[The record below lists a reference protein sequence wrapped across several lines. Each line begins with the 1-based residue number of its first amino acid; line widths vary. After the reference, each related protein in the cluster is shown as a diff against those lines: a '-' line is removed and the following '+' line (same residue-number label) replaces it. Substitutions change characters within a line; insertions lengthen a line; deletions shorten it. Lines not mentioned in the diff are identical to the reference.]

1 MSEIEEEMSRQL
13 EKSSKRVK
21 NSRNEL
27 AQIKNIEEENSLKP
41 TVKRSILEDIEQT
54 LENSS
59 NLKGMVE
66 PK

>member
-1 MSEIEEEMSRQL
+1 MAILRFSF
-13 EKSSKRVK
+13 
-21 NSRNEL
+21 
-27 AQIKNIEEENSLKP
+27 IEEENSLKP